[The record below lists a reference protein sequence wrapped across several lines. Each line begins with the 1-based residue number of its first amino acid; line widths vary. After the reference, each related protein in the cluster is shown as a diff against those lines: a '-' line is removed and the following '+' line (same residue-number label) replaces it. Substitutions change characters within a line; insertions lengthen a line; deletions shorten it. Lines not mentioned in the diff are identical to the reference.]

1 MDTSLLRPD
10 GPNRSKQ
17 IQDAKDMQLQ
27 VKRNAERSGSAPP
40 PYEFL
45 ELVGKGSFGR
55 VYKWYVSVPVV
66 IVNH

>member
-1 MDTSLLRPD
+1 MDATFLSPD

-17 IQDAKDMQLQ
+17 IQDARDMQETI
-27 VKRNAERSGSAPP
+27 KRNADRSGSAVP

-55 VYKWYVSVPVV
+55 VYKW
-66 IVNH
+66 